1 MLRRGLMKKGLAK
14 AISLVLAVSMA
25 MPGTAMAAAAQ
36 APEEA
41 IVEEVQEEAG
51 VEETTATDETAEEAA
66 ALTDESAEVGAS
78 VEEETPASEGEQEVS
93 VDVEDEEVPDFR
105 FQVPGSRFQVLE
117 LGTWNLE
124 LAAFCRSAE

>member
-1 MLRRGLMKKGLAK
+1 MKKGLAK

-51 VEETTATDETAEEAA
+51 VEEPTATDETAEEAA

-78 VEEETPASEGEQEVS
+78 VEEETPASEGNMKMDVCLISAFSCLDLLCFSFIVPFLNFPPFCGWSEV
-93 VDVEDEEVPDFR
+93 V
-105 FQVPGSRFQVLE
+105 
-117 LGTWNLE
+117 
-124 LAAFCRSAE
+124 